1 MSRDILVQI
10 VVSLAAAATWY
21 IEEEMFSSRTRA
33 VLKKGDMS
41 ITTYFGETARP
52 RRRHDRL

>member
-10 VVSLAAAATWY
+10 VVSLAAAATRY
-21 IEEEMFSSRTRA
+21 IEEEMFSSRTHA

-52 RRRHDRL
+52 RR